1 MRLLDLN
8 RPSTRHEP
16 STWHLGNW
24 SGGVPAFWS
33 NLGEAVE
40 PHRFTSITFQISAAQ
55 PVFGIGILRPNA
67 NGSAEPDTPLAAWP
81 SWPQTRWLLREH
93 SREALTRAYCG
104 RASPPTNW
112 ARACSVLDSAKYR

>member
-8 RPSTRHEP
+8 RLSTRHEP

-104 RASPPTNW
+104 RASPPINW
-112 ARACSVLDSAKYR
+112 ARACSMLDSAKYR